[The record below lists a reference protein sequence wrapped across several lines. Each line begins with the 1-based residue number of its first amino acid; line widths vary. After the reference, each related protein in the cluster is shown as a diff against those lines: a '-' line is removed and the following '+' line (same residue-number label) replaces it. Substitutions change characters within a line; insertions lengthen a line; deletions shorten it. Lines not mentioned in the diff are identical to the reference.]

1 MAYNVKFLKGTAAQ
15 YNGLASNK
23 DANTFYY
30 VDNKDLYLGSIKLSN
45 AEDLAAAIVRIAANE
60 THIGNVITLTTTEKS
75 NLVGAVNEIK
85 AEIAALTGG
94 ETGGITE
101 MIKAVTG
108 DLSTLTTEAKGTLVA
123 AINELDAAIDANAAA
138 AAVTIDSETTTTGM
152 LKSYTVKQGGKQIG
166 VIDIPKDMV
175 VKSGEVVVNPEG
187 KTAGTYI
194 VLTLANATEDKI
206 YVNVG
211 TLVDIYTTKANAAKV
226 QLTINP
232 STREISADIVAG
244 SIGAADLAANAVTT
258 DKITDKNVTKAKLA
272 DDVQASLEKADS
284 AVQTIAESTVN
295 GSILVDGKEVAVHGL
310 GTAAYADAD
319 DFEAAGSVKSAYDA
333 VEGHIKQLDNNL
345 KSVAQTLGKKIED
358 DDKTNLAAAKSYTDT
373 SIQGLDADVSSAAV
387 EAGKGIK
394 VQVVETDGK
403 VTSVAVSGDYS
414 NTYDA
419 KGAATTAETNAK
431 AYTDTA
437 LTWGTIGQ

>member
-15 YNGLASNK
+15 YNGLASK

-30 VDNKDLYLGSIKLSN
+30 VDDKDLYLGSIKLSN

-60 THIGNVITLTTTEKS
+60 TKIGDISKLTTAKRDS
-75 NLVGAVNEIK
+75 LVNAINEVK
-85 AEIAALTGG
+85 AEVAALTGG
-94 ETGGITE
+94 GTGGISD
-101 MIKAVTG
+101 MIAAVTG
-108 DLSTLTTEAKGTLVA
+108 DLSTLTTEARGTLVA

-211 TLVDIYTTKANAAKV
+211 TLVDIYTAKANAAKV

-244 SIGAADLAANAVTT
+244 SIGTADLAANAVTT

-272 DDVQASLEKADS
+272 DDVQASLGKADS

-310 GTAAYADAD
+310 GTAAWADAD
-319 DFEAAGSVKSAYDA
+319 DFDAAGSATSALNSAKAY
-333 VEGHIKQLDNNL
+333 
-345 KSVAQTLGKKIED
+345 
-358 DDKTNLAAAKSYTDT
+358 TNAE
-373 SIQGLDADVSSAAV
+373 IQKLDADVTSAAV
-387 EAGKGIK
+387 DTGKGLQ
-394 VQVVETDGK
+394 VQVVEADGK
-403 VTSVAVSGDYS
+403 ITSVAVSGDYS

-437 LTWGTIGQ
+437 LTWGSIR

>member
-1 MAYNVKFLKGTAAQ
+1 MGYNVKFLKGTAAQ
-15 YNGLASNK
+15 YHGLESK

-30 VDNKDLYLGSIKLSN
+30 VDDKDLYLGSIKLSN

-60 THIGNVITLTTTEKS
+60 TKIGDISKLTTAKKDS
-75 NLVGAVNEIK
+75 LVNAINELE
-85 AEIAALTGG
+85 AEIAVLTGG
-94 ETGGITE
+94 EVGGISN

-108 DLSTLTTEAKGTLVA
+108 DLTNLTTDAKTNLVA
-123 AINELDAAIDANAAA
+123 AINELDAAIDANAT
-138 AAVTIDSETTTTGM
+138 AAVISIDSNTTTTGM
-152 LKSYTVKQGGKQIG
+152 LKSYTVKQGNKQIG

-187 KTAGTYI
+187 QTAGTYI

-206 YVNVG
+206 YVEVG
-211 TLVDIYTTKANAAKV
+211 KLVDIYTTKANAAKV

-244 SIGAADLAANAVTT
+244 SIGTADLAANAVTT

-272 DDVQASLEKADS
+272 DDVQASLGKADS

-319 DFEAAGSVKSAYDA
+319 DFDGVGSATNALNSAKAY
-333 VEGHIKQLDNNL
+333 
-345 KSVAQTLGKKIED
+345 
-358 DDKTNLAAAKSYTDT
+358 TNAE
-373 SIQGLDADVSSAAV
+373 IQKLDADVTSAAV
-387 EAGKGIK
+387 DTGKGLQ
-394 VQVVETDGK
+394 VQVVEADGK
-403 VTSVAVSGDYS
+403 ITSVAVSGDYS

-419 KGAATTAETNAK
+419 KGAASDAETKAK

>member
-1 MAYNVKFLKGTAAQ
+1 MGYNVKFLRGTAAQ
-15 YNGLASNK
+15 YNGLEPK

-30 VDNKDLYLGSIKLSN
+30 VDDKDLYLGSIKLSN
-45 AEDLAAAIVRIAANE
+45 AADLAAAIVRIAANE
-60 THIGNVITLTTTEKS
+60 TKIGDISKLATSKKDS
-75 NLVGAVNEIK
+75 LVNAVNELE
-85 AEIAALTGG
+85 AEIAVLTGG
-94 ETGGITE
+94 EVGGISN

-108 DLSTLTTEAKGTLVA
+108 DLTNLTTDAKTNLVA
-123 AINELDAAIDANAAA
+123 AINELDTAINANAAA

-272 DDVQASLEKADS
+272 DDVQASLGKADS

-310 GTAAYADAD
+310 GSAAYADTD
-319 DFEAAGSVKSAYDA
+319 DFDGAGSATNALNSAKDY
-333 VEGHIKQLDNNL
+333 
-345 KSVAQTLGKKIED
+345 
-358 DDKTNLAAAKSYTDT
+358 TNEE
-373 SIQGLDADVSSAAV
+373 IQKLDADVTSAAV
-387 EAGKGIK
+387 DTGKGLQ
-394 VQVVETDGK
+394 VQVVEADGK

-437 LTWGTIGQ
+437 LTWGSIGQ

>member
-60 THIGNVITLTTTEKS
+60 THIGNVLTLTTTEKS

-85 AEIAALTGG
+85 AEIKALVGG

-108 DLSTLTTEAKGTLVA
+108 DLSTLTTEARGTLVA

-138 AAVTIDSETTTTGM
+138 AVISIDSETTTTGM

-175 VKSGEVVVNPEG
+175 IKSGEVVVNPEG
-187 KTAGTYI
+187 QTAGTYI
-194 VLTLANATEDKI
+194 VLTLANAAEDKI

-211 TLVDIYTTKANAAKV
+211 TLVDIYTAKANAAKV

-244 SIGAADLAANAVTT
+244 SIGAADLAANAITT
-258 DKITDKNVTKAKLA
+258 DKIADKNVTKAKLA
-272 DDVQASLEKADS
+272 DDVQASLGKADS

-310 GTAAYADAD
+310 GTAAYADTE

-373 SIQGLDADVSSAAV
+373 SIEGLDADVSSAAV
-387 EAGKGIK
+387 DAGKGIK

>member
-1 MAYNVKFLKGTAAQ
+1 MALNVKFLKGTKAEYTAAV
-15 YNGLASNK
+15 K
-23 DANTFYY
+23 DINAFYY
-30 VDNKDLYLGSIKLSN
+30 VDEKDLYLGTIKLSN
-45 AEDLAAAIVRIAANE
+45 AADLQAAITRIAANE
-60 THIGNVITLTTTEKS
+60 THIGDISALTTTQRAS
-75 NLVGAVNEIK
+75 LTAAINEVK
-85 AEIAALTGG
+85 AEVAALTGG
-94 ETGGITE
+94 ETGGISD
-101 MIKAVTG
+101 MIAAVTG
-108 DLSTLTTEAKGTLVA
+108 NLTDLTTDARTNLVA

-175 VKSGEVVVNPEG
+175 VKSGDVVVNPEG

-211 TLVDIYTTKANAAKV
+211 TLVDIYTAKANAAKV

-272 DDVQASLEKADS
+272 DDVQASLGKADS

-319 DFEAAGSVKSAYDA
+319 DFEAAGTAKQVYDT
-333 VEGHIKQLDNNL
+333 VEGHIQQLNNNL
-345 KSVAQTLGKKIED
+345 KDVAQKIGKDIED
-358 DDKTNLAAAKSYTDT
+358 KDKTNLAAAKSYTDT
-373 SIQGLDADVSSAAV
+373 SIEGLDADVSSAAV

-403 VTSVAVSGDYS
+403 VTSVSVSGDYS
-414 NTYDA
+414 TTYDA
-419 KGAATTAETNAK
+419 LGAASTAEANAK
-431 AYTDTA
+431 TYTDNA
-437 LTWGTIGQ
+437 LTWNSIA

>member
-60 THIGNVITLTTTEKS
+60 THIGNVLTLTTTEKS
-75 NLVGAVNEIK
+75 NLVGAVNEVK

-272 DDVQASLEKADS
+272 DDVQASLGKADS

-310 GTAAYADAD
+310 GTAAYADTD
-319 DFEAAGSVKSAYDA
+319 DFEAAGTAKQVYDT
-333 VEGHIKQLDNNL
+333 VEGHIQQLNNNL
-345 KSVAQTLGKKIED
+345 KDVAQKIGKDIED
-358 DDKTNLAAAKSYTDT
+358 KDKTNLAAAKSYTDT
-373 SIQGLDADVSSAAV
+373 SIEGLDADVSSAAV

-437 LTWGTIGQ
+437 LTWGTIG

>member
-1 MAYNVKFLKGTAAQ
+1 MAYNVKFLRGTAAQ
-15 YNGLASNK
+15 YDGLASNK

-30 VDNKDLYLGSIKLSN
+30 VDDKDLYLGSIKLSN
-45 AEDLAAAIVRIAANE
+45 AADLAAAIVRIAANE
-60 THIGNVITLTTTEKS
+60 TKIGDIS
-75 NLVGAVNEIK
+75 NLKTSKRDSLVNAVNEIK
-85 AEIAALTGG
+85 AEISALTGG
-94 ETGGITE
+94 ETGGITD
-101 MIKAVTG
+101 MIKDVTG
-108 DLSTLTTEAKGTLVA
+108 DLSTLTTEARGTLVA

-138 AAVTIDSETTTTGM
+138 AAVTIDSKTTTTGM
-152 LKSYTVKQGGKQIG
+152 LKSYTVKQGNKQIG

-211 TLVDIYTTKANAAKV
+211 TLVDIYRAKANAAKV

-244 SIGAADLAANAVTT
+244 SIGTADLAANAVTT

-272 DDVQASLEKADS
+272 DDVQASLGKADS

-310 GTAAYADAD
+310 GTAAWADAD
-319 DFEAAGSVKSAYDA
+319 DFDA
-333 VEGHIKQLDNNL
+333 VG
-345 KSVAQTLGKKIED
+345 SA
-358 DDKTNLAAAKSYTDT
+358 TNALNSAKAYTNAE
-373 SIQGLDADVSSAAV
+373 IQKLDADVTSAAV
-387 EAGKGIK
+387 DTGKGLQ
-394 VQVVETDGK
+394 VQVVEADGK
-403 VTSVAVSGDYS
+403 ITSVAVSGDYS

-419 KGAATTAETNAK
+419 KGAATKAETNAK

-437 LTWGTIGQ
+437 LTWGSIG

>member
-60 THIGNVITLTTTEKS
+60 THIGNVSTLTTTERS

-85 AEIAALTGG
+85 AEIKALVGG

-108 DLSTLTTEAKGTLVA
+108 DLSTLTTEARGTLVA

-138 AAVTIDSETTTTGM
+138 AAVTIDSETTTTTGM
-152 LKSYTVKQGGKQIG
+152 LKSYTVKQGNKQIG
-166 VIDIPKDMV
+166 IIDIPKDMV
-175 VKSGEVVVNPEG
+175 VKSGEVKVNPEG
-187 KTAGTYI
+187 QTAGKYI

-211 TLVDIYTTKANAAKV
+211 TLVDIYTAKANAAKV

-232 STREISADIVAG
+232 ATREISADIVAG
-244 SIGAADLAANAVTT
+244 SIGTADLAANAITT
-258 DKITDKNVTKAKLA
+258 DKIADKNVTKAKLA
-272 DDVQASLEKADS
+272 DDVQASLGKADS

-310 GTAAYADAD
+310 GTAAYADTN
-319 DFEAAGSVKSAYDA
+319 DFEAAGTVKQAYDT
-333 VEGHIKQLDNNL
+333 VEGHLQQLNNNL
-345 KSVAQTLGKKIED
+345 IDVSQKLGKKIED

-419 KGAATTAETNAK
+419 LGAATTAETNAK
-431 AYTDTA
+431 TYTDNA
-437 LTWGTIGQ
+437 LTWNSIA

>member
-60 THIGNVITLTTTEKS
+60 THIGNVLTLTTTEKS
-75 NLVGAVNEIK
+75 NLVGAVNEVK

-272 DDVQASLEKADS
+272 DDVQASLGKADS

-310 GTAAYADAD
+310 GTAAYADTD
-319 DFEAAGSVKSAYDA
+319 DFEAAGTAKQVYDT
-333 VEGHIKQLDNNL
+333 VEGHIQQLNNNL
-345 KSVAQTLGKKIED
+345 KDVAQKIGKDIED
-358 DDKTNLAAAKSYTDT
+358 KDKTNLAAAKSYTDT
-373 SIQGLDADVSSAAV
+373 SIEGLDADVSSAAV

-419 KGAATTAETNAK
+419 KGAASTAETNAK
-431 AYTDTA
+431 TYTDNA
-437 LTWGTIGQ
+437 LTWNSIA

>member
-60 THIGNVITLTTTEKS
+60 THIGNVLTLTTTEKS
-75 NLVGAVNEIK
+75 NLVGAVNEVK

-272 DDVQASLEKADS
+272 DDVQASLGKADS

-310 GTAAYADAD
+310 GTAAYADTD
-319 DFEAAGSVKSAYDA
+319 DFEAAGTAKQVYDT
-333 VEGHIKQLDNNL
+333 VEGHIQQHNNNL
-345 KSVAQTLGKKIED
+345 KDVAQKIGKDIED
-358 DDKTNLAAAKSYTDT
+358 KDKTNLAAAKSYTDT
-373 SIQGLDADVSSAAV
+373 SIEGLDADVSSAAV

-437 LTWGTIGQ
+437 LTWGTIG

>member
-30 VDNKDLYLGSIKLSN
+30 VDDKDLYLGSIKLSN
-45 AEDLAAAIVRIAANE
+45 AEELAAAIVRIAANE
-60 THIGNVITLTTTEKS
+60 THIGNVLTLTTTEKS
-75 NLVGAVNEIK
+75 NLVGAVNEVK

-211 TLVDIYTTKANAAKV
+211 TLVDIYTAKANAAKV

-232 STREISADIVAG
+232 STREISADIIAG
-244 SIGAADLAANAVTT
+244 SIGTADLAANAVTT

-272 DDVQASLEKADS
+272 DDVQASLGKADS

-310 GTAAYADAD
+310 GSAAYANTN
-319 DFEAAGSVKSAYDA
+319 DFEAAGTVKQAYDT
-333 VEGHIKQLDNNL
+333 VEGHLQQLNNNL
-345 KSVAQTLGKKIED
+345 IDVSQRLGKKIED
-358 DDKTNLAAAKSYTDT
+358 DDKTTLNKAKSYTDT

-387 EAGKGIK
+387 EAGEGIK

-403 VTSVAVSGDYS
+403 ITSVAVSGDYS
-414 NTYDA
+414 ATYDA
-419 KGAATTAETNAK
+419 LGSATTAETNAK

-437 LTWGTIGQ
+437 LTWGSIGQ

>member
-1 MAYNVKFLKGTAAQ
+1 MGYNVKFLKGTAAQ
-15 YNGLASNK
+15 YNGLESK

-30 VDNKDLYLGSIKLSN
+30 VDDKDLYLGSIKLSN

-60 THIGNVITLTTTEKS
+60 TKIGDISKLTTAKRDS
-75 NLVGAVNEIK
+75 LVNAINELE
-85 AEIAALTGG
+85 AEIAVLTGG
-94 ETGGITE
+94 EVGGISN

-108 DLSTLTTEAKGTLVA
+108 DLTNLTTDARTNLVA
-123 AINELDAAIDANAAA
+123 AINELDAAINANAT
-138 AAVTIDSETTTTGM
+138 AAVISIDSDTTTAGM
-152 LKSYTVKQGGKQIG
+152 LKSYTVKQGNKQIG

-175 VKSGEVVVNPEG
+175 VKSGEVVTNPAG
-187 KTAGTYI
+187 QTAGTYI

-211 TLVDIYTTKANAAKV
+211 TLVDIYRAKSNAAKV

-244 SIGAADLAANAVTT
+244 SIGTADLAANAVTT

-272 DDVQASLEKADS
+272 DDVQASLGKADS

-319 DFEAAGSVKSAYDA
+319 DFDAAGSATNALNSAKAY
-333 VEGHIKQLDNNL
+333 
-345 KSVAQTLGKKIED
+345 
-358 DDKTNLAAAKSYTDT
+358 TNAE
-373 SIQGLDADVSSAAV
+373 IQKLDADVTSAAV
-387 EAGKGIK
+387 DTGKGLQ
-394 VQVVETDGK
+394 VQVVEADGK
-403 VTSVAVSGDYS
+403 ITSVAVSGDYS

-419 KGAATTAETNAK
+419 KGAASDAETKAK

-437 LTWGTIGQ
+437 LTWGSIR

>member
-60 THIGNVITLTTTEKS
+60 THIGNVLTLTTTEKS

-85 AEIAALTGG
+85 AEIKALVGG

-244 SIGAADLAANAVTT
+244 SIGTADLAANAVTT

-272 DDVQASLEKADS
+272 DDVQASLGKADS

-310 GTAAYADAD
+310 GTAAYADTD
-319 DFEAAGSVKSAYDA
+319 DFEAAGTVKQAYDT
-333 VEGHIKQLDNNL
+333 VEGHLQQLNNNL
-345 KSVAQTLGKKIED
+345 IDVSQRLGKKIED
-358 DDKTNLAAAKSYTDT
+358 DDKTNLASAKSYTDT

>member
-15 YNGLASNK
+15 YAAIAK

-30 VDNKDLYLGSIKLSN
+30 VDDKDLYLGSIKLSN

-60 THIGNVITLTTTEKS
+60 TKIGDIATLTTTKKDS
-75 NLVGAVNEIK
+75 LVNAVNELK

-94 ETGGITE
+94 ETGGISD
-101 MIKAVTG
+101 MIEEVTG
-108 DLSTLTTEAKGTLVA
+108 KLADLTTEAKGSLVA
-123 AINELDAAIDANAAA
+123 AINELNAAIDANAEAA
-138 AAVTIDSETTTTGM
+138 AITIDSETTTSGM
-152 LKSYTVKQGGKQIG
+152 LKSYTVKQGNKQIG

-187 KTAGTYI
+187 QTAGTYI

-211 TLVDIYTTKANAAKV
+211 TLVDIYTAKANASKV

-232 STREISADIVAG
+232 TTREISADIVAG
-244 SIGAADLAANAVTT
+244 SIEAADLAANAVTT
-258 DKITDKNVTKAKLA
+258 DKIADKSVTKAKLA
-272 DDVQASLEKADS
+272 DDVQASLGKADS
-284 AVQTIAESTVN
+284 AVQTVAESTVN
-295 GSILVDGKEVAVHGL
+295 GSILVDGEEVAVHGL
-310 GTAAYADAD
+310 GSAAYADTD
-319 DFEAAGSVKSAYDA
+319 DFDAAGSATTAES
-333 VEGHIKQLDNNL
+333 N
-345 KSVAQTLGKKIED
+345 
-358 DDKTNLAAAKSYTDT
+358 AKAYTDAE
-373 SIQGLDADVSSAAV
+373 IKKLDADVKSAEV
-387 EAGKGIK
+387 EAGKGLQ

-403 VTSVAVSGDYS
+403 ITSVAVSGDYS

-437 LTWGTIGQ
+437 LTWGSME

>member
-60 THIGNVITLTTTEKS
+60 THIGNVLTLTTTEKS
-75 NLVGAVNEIK
+75 NLVGAVNEVK

-272 DDVQASLEKADS
+272 DDVQASLGKADS

-310 GTAAYADAD
+310 GTAAYADTD
-319 DFEAAGSVKSAYDA
+319 DFEAAVTAKQVYNT
-333 VEGHIKQLDNNL
+333 VEGHIQQLNNNI
-345 KSVAQTLGKKIED
+345 KHVAQKIGKDIED
-358 DDKTNLAAAKSYTDT
+358 KDKTNLAAAKSYTDT
-373 SIQGLDADVSSAAV
+373 SIEGLDADVSSAAV

-437 LTWGTIGQ
+437 LTWGTIG

>member
-15 YNGLASNK
+15 YNGLASNI

-45 AEDLAAAIVRIAANE
+45 AEDLQAAITRIAANE
-60 THIGNVITLTTTEKS
+60 THIGDISDLKTQQKANLT
-75 NLVGAVNEIK
+75 AAINELK

-94 ETGGITE
+94 ETGGISD
-101 MIKAVTG
+101 MIAAVTG
-108 DLSTLTTEAKGTLVA
+108 NLTDLTTEAKSSLVA

-211 TLVDIYTTKANAAKV
+211 TLVDIYTAKANAAKV

-232 STREISADIVAG
+232 ATREISADIVAG
-244 SIGAADLAANAVTT
+244 SIGAADLAANAITT

-272 DDVQASLEKADS
+272 DDVQASLGKADS
-284 AVQTIAESTVN
+284 AVQTIAESTIN

-310 GTAAYADAD
+310 GSAAYANTD
-319 DFEAAGSVKSAYDA
+319 DFDA
-333 VEGHIKQLDNNL
+333 VGSAATAESN
-345 KSVAQTLGKKIED
+345 AKK
-358 DDKTNLAAAKSYTDT
+358 YTDEE
-373 SIQGLDADVSSAAV
+373 IKKLNADVSSAAV
-387 EAGKGIK
+387 EAGKGVK
-394 VQVVETDGK
+394 VQVVESAGK
-403 VTSVAVSGDYS
+403 ITSVAVSGDYS

-431 AYTDTA
+431 TYTDNA
-437 LTWGTIGQ
+437 LTWNSIA

>member
-15 YNGLASNK
+15 YAAITAK
-23 DANTFYY
+23 DSNTFYY
-30 VDNKDLYLGSIKLSN
+30 VDDKDLYLGSIKLSN

-60 THIGNVITLTTTEKS
+60 TKIGDIATLTTTKKDS
-75 NLVGAVNEIK
+75 LVNAVNELK

-94 ETGGITE
+94 ETGGISG
-101 MIKAVTG
+101 MIEQVTG
-108 DLSTLTTEAKGTLVA
+108 KLADLTTEAKSSLVA
-123 AINELDAAIDANAAA
+123 AINELDAAIDANATA

-175 VKSGEVVVNPEG
+175 VKSGEVVTNPEG
-187 KTAGTYI
+187 QTAGTYI

-211 TLVDIYTTKANAAKV
+211 TLVDIYTAKVDAAKV

-232 STREISADIVAG
+232 TTREISADIVAG
-244 SIGAADLAANAVTT
+244 SIVAADLAANAVTT
-258 DKITDKNVTKAKLA
+258 DKIADKNVTKAKLA
-272 DDVQASLEKADS
+272 DEVQASLGKADS
-284 AVQTIAESTVN
+284 AVQTVAESTVN

-310 GTAAYADAD
+310 GSAAYVNTD
-319 DFEAAGSVKSAYDA
+319 DFDAAGSAA
-333 VEGHIKQLDNNL
+333 TAE
-345 KSVAQTLGKKIED
+345 
-358 DDKTNLAAAKSYTDT
+358 TNAKAYTDAE
-373 SIQGLDADVSSAAV
+373 IKKLDADVKSAEV
-387 EAGKGIK
+387 EAGKGLQ
-394 VQVVETDGK
+394 VQVVEEDGK
-403 VTSVAVSGDYS
+403 LTSVAVSGDYS

-419 KGAATTAETNAK
+419 KGAASTAETNAK

-437 LTWGTIGQ
+437 LTWGSME

>member
-1 MAYNVKFLKGTAAQ
+1 MGYNVKFLKGTAAQ
-15 YNGLASNK
+15 YHGLESK

-30 VDNKDLYLGSIKLSN
+30 VDDKDLYLGSIKLSN

-60 THIGNVITLTTTEKS
+60 TKIGDINSLTTAKKDS
-75 NLVGAVNEIK
+75 LVNAINELE
-85 AEIAALTGG
+85 AEIAVLTGG
-94 ETGGITE
+94 EVGGISN

-108 DLSTLTTEAKGTLVA
+108 DLTNLTTDAKTNLVA
-123 AINELDAAIDANAAA
+123 AINELDAAIDANAKA
-138 AAVTIDSETTTTGM
+138 AAVTIDSNTTTTGM

-187 KTAGTYI
+187 QTAGTYI

-206 YVNVG
+206 YVEVG
-211 TLVDIYTTKANAAKV
+211 KLVDIYTAKANAAKV

-232 STREISADIVAG
+232 ATREISADIVAG
-244 SIGAADLAANAVTT
+244 SIGTADLAANAITT
-258 DKITDKNVTKAKLA
+258 DKIADKNVTKAKLA
-272 DDVQASLEKADS
+272 DDVQASLGKADS
-284 AVQTIAESTVN
+284 AVQTIAESTIN

-310 GTAAYADAD
+310 GTAAYSDAD
-319 DFEAAGSVKSAYDA
+319 DFDGAGSATNALNSAKAY
-333 VEGHIKQLDNNL
+333 
-345 KSVAQTLGKKIED
+345 
-358 DDKTNLAAAKSYTDT
+358 TNAE
-373 SIQGLDADVSSAAV
+373 IQKLDADVTSAAV
-387 EAGKGIK
+387 DTGKGLQ
-394 VQVVETDGK
+394 VQVVEADGK
-403 VTSVAVSGDYS
+403 ITSVAVSGDYS

-437 LTWGTIGQ
+437 LTWGSIR

>member
-60 THIGNVITLTTTEKS
+60 THIGNVLTLTTTEKS

-85 AEIAALTGG
+85 AEIKALVGE

-244 SIGAADLAANAVTT
+244 SIGTADLAANAVTT

-272 DDVQASLEKADS
+272 DDVQASLGKADS

-310 GTAAYADAD
+310 GTAAYADTD
-319 DFEAAGSVKSAYDA
+319 DFEAAGTVKQAYDT
-333 VEGHIKQLDNNL
+333 VEGHLQQLNNNL
-345 KSVAQTLGKKIED
+345 IDVSQRLGKKIED

>member
-1 MAYNVKFLKGTAAQ
+1 MSYNVKFLKGTAAQ
-15 YNGLASNK
+15 YHGLESK
-23 DANTFYY
+23 DVNTFYY
-30 VDNKDLYLGSIKLSN
+30 VDDKDLYLGSIKLSN

-60 THIGNVITLTTTEKS
+60 TKIGDISKLTTAKRDS
-75 NLVGAVNEIK
+75 LVNAINELE
-85 AEIAALTGG
+85 AEIAVLTGG
-94 ETGGITE
+94 EVGGISN

-108 DLSTLTTEAKGTLVA
+108 NLTDLTTEAKGTLVA
-123 AINELDAAIDANAAA
+123 AINELDAAIDANAT
-138 AAVTIDSETTTTGM
+138 AAVISIDSNTTTTGM
-152 LKSYTVKQGGKQIG
+152 LKSYTVKQGNKQIG

-175 VKSGEVVVNPEG
+175 VESGKVVVNPEG
-187 KTAGTYI
+187 QTAGTYI
-194 VLTLANATEDKI
+194 VLTLANATKDKI

-211 TLVDIYTTKANAAKV
+211 TLVDIYTAKANAAKV

-272 DDVQASLEKADS
+272 DDVQASLGKADS

-310 GTAAYADAD
+310 GTAAWADAN
-319 DFEAAGSVKSAYDA
+319 DFDAGGSA
-333 VEGHIKQLDNNL
+333 
-345 KSVAQTLGKKIED
+345 
-358 DDKTNLAAAKSYTDT
+358 TNALNSAKAYTNAE
-373 SIQGLDADVSSAAV
+373 IQKLDADVTSAAV
-387 EAGKGIK
+387 DTGKGLQ
-394 VQVVETDGK
+394 VQVVEADGK
-403 VTSVAVSGDYS
+403 ITSVAVSGDYS
-414 NTYDA
+414 NTYDV

-437 LTWGTIGQ
+437 LTWGSIR

>member
-15 YNGLASNK
+15 YNGLGSNK

-60 THIGNVITLTTTEKS
+60 THIGNVLTLSTEEKS

-108 DLSTLTTEAKGTLVA
+108 NLTDLTTEAKGTLVA

-187 KTAGTYI
+187 QTAGTYI

-272 DDVQASLEKADS
+272 DDVQASLGKADS

-310 GTAAYADAD
+310 GTAAYADTD
-319 DFEAAGSVKSAYDA
+319 DFEAAGTAKQVYDT
-333 VEGHIKQLDNNL
+333 VEGHLQQLNNNL
-345 KSVAQTLGKKIED
+345 RDVAQKLGKKIED
-358 DDKTNLAAAKSYTDT
+358 DDKTNLAAAKAYTDT
-373 SIQGLDADVSSAAV
+373 SIEGLDADVSSAAV

-437 LTWGTIGQ
+437 LTWGTIG

>member
-60 THIGNVITLTTTEKS
+60 THIGNVLTLTTEEKG

-85 AEIAALTGG
+85 AEISALTGG

-108 DLSTLTTEAKGTLVA
+108 NLTDLTTEAKSSLVA

-272 DDVQASLEKADS
+272 DDVQASLGKADS

-310 GTAAYADAD
+310 GTAAYADTD
-319 DFEAAGSVKSAYDA
+319 DFEAAGTAKQVYDT
-333 VEGHIKQLDNNL
+333 VEGHLQQLNNNL
-345 KSVAQTLGKKIED
+345 KDVAQKLGKKIED
-358 DDKTNLAAAKSYTDT
+358 DDKTNLAAAKAYTDT
-373 SIQGLDADVSSAAV
+373 SIEGLDADVSSAAV

-403 VTSVAVSGDYS
+403 ITSVAVSGDYS

-437 LTWGTIGQ
+437 LTWGTIG